1 MPLSWL
7 WPARPAFSSGPWTP
21 PLCLPDLPRVVPKCC
36 LTLGTH
42 LSPAWPG
49 RPVGD
54 GCSQHHPWMLLFWYG
69 MSLQRPVFPFPGF
82 GEVGLP
88 ICSGLQMAAK
98 SWLPLLQLSFGSGRP
113 RCGLARGGLLYR
125 GGVRLAAGAQMET
138 GCCSLYWGN
147 HSFTPYHSQNVAG
160 RERGTLEVPSQPP
173 LWLICLRQQYRHQME
188 RKDLGERLTP
198 WSGTPVGSV

>member
-1 MPLSWL
+1 MIGWGCWSFLSHS
-7 WPARPAFSSGPWTP
+7 R
-21 PLCLPDLPRVVPKCC
+21 PLCPR
-36 LTLGTH
+36 
-42 LSPAWPG
+42 
-49 RPVGD
+49 
-54 GCSQHHPWMLLFWYG
+54 YG